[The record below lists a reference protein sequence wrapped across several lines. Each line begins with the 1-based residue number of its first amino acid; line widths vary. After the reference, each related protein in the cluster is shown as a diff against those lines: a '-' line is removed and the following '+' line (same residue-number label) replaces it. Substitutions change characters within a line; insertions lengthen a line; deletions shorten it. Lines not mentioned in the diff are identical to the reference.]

1 MFKLF
6 KAALKVGAA
15 IVGIRMIEALAKYQT
30 SNRFVKETEL
40 ETDCAWGSNESSLR
54 QGHNTGFFARW
65 REILRRVFDEI
76 GTDRVLA
83 VAGGVTF
90 YGLLALFP
98 AITAFVSIYGIFAD
112 RATLMDHLA
121 ILQSFLPEGAI
132 TIISEQLLRILA
144 TPNSSLSLAFV
155 FGLSLALWSANAGM
169 KAMIEALN
177 VAYDEAEKRSY
188 LMLNLQSLLFTFLAI
203 LFLTTLVFGISVV
216 PVVLNFL
223 RLGSIAEWLLWAG
236 RWPIIFGI
244 LIISLSALYRYG
256 PSRTNSKWHWI
267 TPGSF
272 IAALGIIGFSLI
284 FSWYATNF
292 GSYNETY
299 GSLGA
304 AIVFMTWMW
313 LSSTIILIGAEID
326 AEIETQYSKT
336 GANLFPAK
344 RG

>member
-15 IVGIRMIEALAKYQT
+15 IIGIRMIEALAKYQT
-30 SNRFVKETEL
+30 SHRFVEDTEL
-40 ETDCAWGSNESSLR
+40 ETNNAWSGNESPRRL
-54 QGHNTGFFARW
+54 GNNGGFFARW
-65 REILRRVFDEI
+65 SETLRRVFDEI

-155 FGLSLALWSANAGM
+155 FGLGLALWSANAGM
-169 KAMIEALN
+169 KAMMEALN

-203 LFLTTLVFGISVV
+203 LFLTTLVFGIAVV

-223 RLGSIAEWLLWAG
+223 WLGSITEWILWAG
-236 RWPIIFGI
+236 RWPIIFCI
-244 LIISLSALYRYG
+244 LIFSLSALYRYG
-256 PSRTNSKWHWI
+256 PSRANSKWHWI
-267 TPGSF
+267 TPGS
-272 IAALGIIGFSLI
+272 IVAALGLVGFSLM

-336 GANLFPAK
+336 GTNLFSAK